1 MCLIIFDWRPDAQ
14 AAGAARFTLA
24 ANRDEFFSRAATP
37 MDWWQDA
44 PQVLAGRDL
53 QGGGSWLGLHRD
65 GRFAALTNYRAPA
78 EMQLGGPSRGR
89 LVADFLTGPGLAPL
103 AYLQQLALSTDYGR
117 GAQAHADASITP
129 GVGPTVGSNPKP
141 DAMPSSMRGFNLLV
155 GDLIKGELAYYS
167 NRANAP
173 PRLLPAGCYGLSNA
187 LLDSDW
193 PKVKA
198 KKSALQDILDQGE
211 PESAVT
217 VGSATAVRSGAIADS
232 CRLDALLAMMHDT
245 CEAPDSALPD
255 TGLTLERERALSAAY
270 IVSPDYGTRC
280 TTVLQLS
287 RSGRIDIV
295 ERGDSQ
301 ADGSRAIP
309 DGHLSRYSFQLGTPS
324 SD

>member
-53 QGGGSWLGLHRD
+53 QGGGTWLGLHRD

-103 AYLQQLALSTDYGR
+103 AYLQQLVLSADHER
-117 GAQAHADASITP
+117 GAQAHADANMAP
-129 GVGPTVGSNPKP
+129 GVGPTVESRP
-141 DAMPSSMRGFNLLV
+141 MPSAMRGFNLLV
-155 GDLIKGELAYYS
+155 GDLAKGELAYYS
-167 NRANAP
+167 NRADAP

-211 PESAVT
+211 LESAVT
-217 VGSATAVRSGAIADS
+217 LGSATAVRSGAAADS
-232 CRLDALLAMMHDT
+232 SRLNALLAMMHDT
-245 CEAPDSALPD
+245 REAPDSALPD

-295 ERGDSQ
+295 ERGDSE

-309 DGHLSRYSFQLGTPS
+309 GSQMSRYGFQLGTPS
-324 SD
+324 TD